1 MEMLL
6 IVLGSAVLLTLAY
19 WIYGPILSR
28 LFQLDDSRST
38 PAVALRDDMDY
49 SPCSP
54 GALLCQH
61 FSAIAAAGPIVG
73 PIVAG
78 LAWGWGP
85 ALLWILVGSVFIG
98 GVHDFSA
105 LVASI
110 RHRATSITMV
120 VSQHVSNRAYYLFLG
135 FVWLALM
142 YIVVA
147 FTDITAGMFVGALDL
162 QTSTRYPSV
171 SQALAAE
178 NVDPTLVVQSGSVA
192 TSSLLYLCLPFLMAP
207 LLRMG
212 HKWLSLLIF
221 VPLTGV
227 VILIGPSIPLNLDE
241 IIRSWKPDFSPAEAA
256 AMAVRSWD
264 VFLLLYCAVASLL
277 PNWLLMQPR
286 GMLGGVFLIAAL
298 LSCAVGVVSGAF
310 LDSNQV
316 QLPMFVGFSSLKGQP
331 LFPFLFIVIACG
343 ACSGFHSL
351 IASATTSKQLP
362 TERSA
367 RVIGYGTMLLEAM
380 VAILSLCCVMQIA
393 SGSPLSEADPNF
405 IYAKGISSFL
415 SLVGISPAVGLI
427 FALMAFNTFI
437 YDTLDTCT
445 RIGRLTLQ
453 ELTGWKGW
461 GGRCFGTLM
470 STIVPLYFL
479 TRPTVS
485 GKPIWKEYWEL
496 FGASNQLLAALSLLA
511 VTVWLWRTYR
521 ARWVFLVTG
530 IGGCVMF
537 IMSSWAL
544 VTLLLNRAKNPADPV
559 VWIAGLL
566 LVLAAALLIEAVAAV
581 FRTSPQLAVDSKQ

>member
-241 IIRSWKPDFSPAEAA
+241 IIRSWKPD
-256 AMAVRSWD
+256 
-264 VFLLLYCAVASLL
+264 
-277 PNWLLMQPR
+277 
-286 GMLGGVFLIAAL
+286 
-298 LSCAVGVVSGAF
+298 LS
-310 LDSNQV
+310 
-316 QLPMFVGFSSLKGQP
+316 
-331 LFPFLFIVIACG
+331 
-343 ACSGFHSL
+343 
-351 IASATTSKQLP
+351 
-362 TERSA
+362 
-367 RVIGYGTMLLEAM
+367 
-380 VAILSLCCVMQIA
+380 
-393 SGSPLSEADPNF
+393 
-405 IYAKGISSFL
+405 
-415 SLVGISPAVGLI
+415 
-427 FALMAFNTFI
+427 
-437 YDTLDTCT
+437 
-445 RIGRLTLQ
+445 
-453 ELTGWKGW
+453 
-461 GGRCFGTLM
+461 
-470 STIVPLYFL
+470 
-479 TRPTVS
+479 
-485 GKPIWKEYWEL
+485 
-496 FGASNQLLAALSLLA
+496 
-511 VTVWLWRTYR
+511 
-521 ARWVFLVTG
+521 
-530 IGGCVMF
+530 
-537 IMSSWAL
+537 
-544 VTLLLNRAKNPADPV
+544 
-559 VWIAGLL
+559 
-566 LVLAAALLIEAVAAV
+566 
-581 FRTSPQLAVDSKQ
+581 